1 MYLFEEAGSR
11 LEILRFRADDPD
23 VLLKDTRGVVY
34 KGVDYLSTLSTIRVA
49 RSPDGINFT
58 MEDQPF
64 LYPCLPSMQYG
75 CEDARAHRIEG
86 LYYVN
91 YTAISLDGW
100 ATALCTT
107 SDFRSV
113 SRQGIIFYP
122 PDKDVSL
129 FPEKI
134 NGRYWALHRQH
145 NEGFGKPSIWISS
158 SPNLLEWG
166 QHYCL
171 IRPRENEWER
181 IKIGGGATPIR
192 TNRGWLEV
200 YHSKGDG

>member
-1 MYLFEEAGSR
+1 M
-11 LEILRFRADDPD
+11 
-23 VLLKDTRGVVY
+23 
-34 KGVDYLSTLSTIRVA
+34 
-49 RSPDGINFT
+49 
-58 MEDQPF
+58 
-64 LYPCLPSMQYG
+64 
-75 CEDARAHRIEG
+75 
-86 LYYVN
+86 YYVN
-91 YTAISLDGW
+91 YKVILLNGW
-100 ATALCTT
+100 ATMFCTA

-122 PDKDVSL
+122 PDKDVGL

-171 IRPRENEWER
+171 IRPREYECER

-192 TNRGWLEV
+192 TNRG
-200 YHSKGDG
+200 